1 MVISQVKRQ
10 GHGNN
15 FCYVFYFFVKRESYN
30 QIAGDWVLIK
40 KMQRRERMKKTPL
53 YEKHIDLKGKVID
66 FGGWALPVEYQG
78 ILSEHEAVRTAAGLF
93 DVSHM
98 GEVTVKGPDAE
109 KFIQKMIVNDIS
121 SMTDFQIYY
130 SPMCYPDG
138 GVVDD
143 LLVYKYNNQEY
154 LIVINASNTDKDV
167 QWFQDHLE
175 GDVEF
180 KNASENYAELALQ
193 GPKAEAILQ
202 KLTDA
207 NLSRL
212 KFYHFLPEVKIKGI
226 TALVSRTGYT
236 GEDGFEIYLDPK
248 DAPFVWD
255 LLLESGKE
263 EGLVPTGLGARDT
276 LRFEAC
282 LPLYGQE
289 LDQNITP
296 LEAGLGSFV
305 KLNKEDFI
313 GREALIKQKE
323 AGIPRKL
330 VGFEMIDRGIARSH
344 YEVFAEGEKIGF
356 VTTGSFAPSIKKNVG
371 LALIDTKYAVEGG
384 EIQVLVRNK
393 QLKAKIIKKPFFRKS
408 YKK

>member
-1 MVISQVKRQ
+1 
-10 GHGNN
+10 
-15 FCYVFYFFVKRESYN
+15 
-30 QIAGDWVLIK
+30 
-40 KMQRRERMKKTPL
+40 MKKTPL
-53 YEKHIDLKGKVID
+53 YEKHIGLKGKVID

-98 GEVTVKGPDAE
+98 GEVLVKGPDAE

-121 SMTDFQIYY
+121 SMADFQIYY
-130 SPMCYPDG
+130 SPMCYPEG

-143 LLVYKYNNQEY
+143 LLVYKYNNEEY

-167 QWFQDHLE
+167 QWFQNHLE

-180 KNASENYAELALQ
+180 KNVSESYAELALQ
-193 GPKAEAILQ
+193 GPKAEVILQ
-202 KLTDA
+202 KLTDT
-207 NLSRL
+207 NLSQL

-226 TALVSRTGYT
+226 TTLVSRTGYT
-236 GEDGFEIYLDPK
+236 GEDGFEIYMDPK
-248 DAPFVWD
+248 DAPLVWD
-255 LLLESGKE
+255 LLLEAGKE

-289 LDQNITP
+289 LDQDITP

-305 KLNKEDFI
+305 KFNKEEFI
-313 GREALIKQKE
+313 GKEALMKQKE
-323 AGIPRKL
+323 AGISRKL
-330 VGFEMIDRGIARSH
+330 VGFEMIDRGIPRSH
-344 YEVFAEGEKIGF
+344 YEVFAEGKKIGF
-356 VTTGSFAPSIKKNVG
+356 VTTGSFAPSLKKNVG
-371 LALIDTKYAVEGG
+371 LALIDIKYAVEGG